1 MNRTLSFSIV
11 LIAIVTT
18 LFSCTDKNIIF
29 KKFEKFDDLEWKKG
43 DNKTFVIKIDDNRRP
58 KQMTLAFRYATG
70 YPFDKVMMKITEV
83 NPQGERTIRDVDFKV
98 RDENGEFIGE
108 KGFDII
114 DIEYQLDANKHFPTH
129 GDYTYIIE
137 QAMPQTIEKLHYAME
152 VGLIL
157 KEKEVTK

>member
-1 MNRTLSFSIV
+1 MNRTLSLSIV
-11 LIAIVTT
+11 IIATVSI

-29 KKFEKFDDLEWKKG
+29 KKFEKFDDIEWNKG
-43 DNKTFVIKIDDNRRP
+43 DNKTFVIHIDDNRKP
-58 KQMTLAFRYATG
+58 KEMILAFRYATG
-70 YPFDKVMMKITEV
+70 YMFDKVMMKVTEI

-98 RDENGEFIGE
+98 RDEKGEFIGE

-114 DIEYQLDANKHFPTH
+114 DIEYVLDANKHFPTH

-137 QAMPQTIEKLHYAME
+137 QAMPPTIEKLHFAME

-157 KEKEVTK
+157 KEKEIK